1 MENLMILPN
10 DVKIRRSNNQQ
21 LKVIMNLPVR
31 LVSEEQTIDVL
42 PLAETNPARPT
53 GQLEAGGPTLT
64 VQHWSRVPGIKEL
77 FTPPVFPT
85 CDELITFFK
94 GCEIGD
100 LIRISDLAAFTGIAQ
115 STLNRWTMQGIVKK
129 YVLTQSLTVF
139 KISELP
145 DSIFKALNQNNG

>member
-42 PLAETNPARPT
+42 PLAETIPPGYP
-53 GQLEAGGPTLT
+53 GQ
-64 VQHWSRVPGIKEL
+64 HYSRIPGIKEL
-77 FTPPVFPT
+77 LTPPVFPS

-94 GCEIGD
+94 GCELGD
-100 LIRISDLAAFTGIAQ
+100 LIRISDLSAFTGIAK
-115 STLNRWTMQGIVKK
+115 STLNRWTLLGIIKK
-129 YVLTQSLTVF
+129 YVLTSSLTVF

>member
-1 MENLMILPN
+1 MILPN

-42 PLAETNPARPT
+42 PLAETIPT
-53 GQLEAGGPTLT
+53 IT
-64 VQHWSRVPGIKEL
+64 VQHWSRIPGIKEL

-94 GCEIGD
+94 GCELGD
-100 LIRISDLAAFTGIAQ
+100 LIRISDLSAFTGIAK
-115 STLNRWTMQGIVKK
+115 STLNRWTLLGIIKK
-129 YVLTQSLTVF
+129 YVLTSSLTVF